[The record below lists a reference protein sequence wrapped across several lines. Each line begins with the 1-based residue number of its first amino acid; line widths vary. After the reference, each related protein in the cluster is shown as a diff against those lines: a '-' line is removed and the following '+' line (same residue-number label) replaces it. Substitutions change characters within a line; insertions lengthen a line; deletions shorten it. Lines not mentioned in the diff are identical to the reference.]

1 MTEKARSAL
10 LKVCVRNKQDEASG
24 HLPKRVYIEHTNE
37 ESAFLLRELKTQ
49 RSECHK
55 FA

>member
-10 LKVCVRNKQDEASG
+10 LKVCVRNKQDEASE
-24 HLPKRVYIEHTNE
+24 HLPKRVYLKYTNE

-49 RSECHK
+49 RSVCHK